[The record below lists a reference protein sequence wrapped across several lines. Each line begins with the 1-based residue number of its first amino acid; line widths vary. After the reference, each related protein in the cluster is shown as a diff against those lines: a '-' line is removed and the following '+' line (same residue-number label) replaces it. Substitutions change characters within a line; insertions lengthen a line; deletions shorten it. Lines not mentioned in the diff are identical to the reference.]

1 MRATALELLSG
12 WIHVQVQG
20 TAHWS
25 PGSGWI
31 VMMDD
36 DGLVYG
42 NNDRK
47 PSEPPIFHG
56 KIHEHPWFPLKIC
69 PLNQSIDDDDD
80 DDDDHDDDDDDD

>member
-1 MRATALELLSG
+1 MIIPWFLVTSPMRATALELLSG

-36 DGLVYG
+36 DGLVYWK
-42 NNDRK
+42 NDRK
-47 PSEPPIFHG
+47 P
-56 KIHEHPWFPLKIC
+56 
-69 PLNQSIDDDDD
+69 
-80 DDDDHDDDDDDD
+80 